1 MRYTEFRE
9 AIRSELLK
17 QREGLTWKELKER
30 KQLPYDR
37 PCGTWT
43 RWLEKEIGLR
53 RIKKEGIHRIRRTI
67 LTVRRN
73 CDPIRNL
80 DS

>member
-17 QREGLTWKELKER
+17 SREGLTWKELKER

-53 RIKKEGIHRIRRTI
+53 RDKREGSGNS
-67 LTVRRN
+67 LVWS
-73 CDPIRNL
+73 L
-80 DS
+80 SK